1 MKLKIWMFQIPVIA
15 LFAWT
20 FWVHEMGI
28 KGEIQ
33 NHFLR
38 EQVFPVLHTISG
50 QHTNIK
56 FQLRGPQPPKNK
68 IIIVEVDSDSITKY
82 GRWPWHRDITGAL
95 VQSIFDAGAKHVG
108 LDIVFSEPDKRVS
121 PKLEEFLVKNK
132 LGDKIQEFET
142 DHFLENIII
151 FNSENL
157 TLGWM
162 SQIRCQPLFA
172 LKESECPV
180 TSPDYISEL
189 PKDMAKFAIQDV
201 TWKSPLQ
208 IIRTPMMSVAWFIP
222 NLGIYNNAATSSGS
236 LDVVPDRDGYIRRS
250 VLAFLSPDGKVYPSL
265 TLAMASQILKDK
277 PAIKFDDKFRIEEIK
292 FTNSGKQIP
301 VSPLGMMEVNFRGP
315 AASFQYVKALEV
327 MDASD
332 QIRIEKNREVVTI
345 SKKELLKDAIV
356 LVGVSA
362 VGVFDMR
369 AFPFDANTPG
379 VEGHANIL
387 DNILSFDMLRH
398 GGGGMGTVWMYLLM
412 TVGAL
417 IFAMLTEKLESVP
430 ALILFLAFMGGGY
443 GIDQKLLFN
452 NNENWNTSLMLIE
465 YTTLFI
471 FIFAIKYVLEEK
483 NKKFIRGAFAKYVS
497 PAIIDSILKDPSKLS
512 VGGEKKDLTILF
524 SDIRSFTTF
533 SEKMDAKRLATF
545 LNEYLGKMTDIV
557 FDTGGTLD
565 KYIGDAV
572 MAFWGAPL
580 DQPDHASNACKAAIQ
595 MQQLLAKMR
604 PDFKQKYDI
613 DVNIGIGINSGPV
626 NVGNMGSERIFEYTV
641 IGDHVNLASRLE
653 GLTKEYHAGIL
664 TTRFT
669 LDDIEK
675 AKIPLPPHR
684 TLDFVKVKGK
694 KTAVELIQ
702 ILEFEYSQEGLKV
715 FQEGRKL
722 YSEQKW
728 DQAIETFKKA
738 SELLKMN
745 NELDA
750 MSLTFIERCEEFKK
764 TPPGADWDG
773 AWVMTTK

>member
-1 MKLKIWMFQIPVIA
+1 MSQIPVIA
-15 LFAWT
+15 LFTWA
-20 FWVHEMGI
+20 FWIHEQGV
-28 KGEIQ
+28 KGEIK

-56 FQLRGPQPPKNK
+56 FQLRGAQPAKNK
-68 IIIVEVDSDSITKY
+68 IIIVEIDSDSINKY
-82 GRWPWHRDITGAL
+82 GRWPWHRDVTGAL

-121 PKLEEFLVKNK
+121 PKLEEFLVQNK
-132 LGDKIQEFET
+132 LGDKVQEFET
-142 DHFLENIII
+142 DHFLENVIV

-172 LKESECPV
+172 HKEIECPV
-180 TSPDYISEL
+180 TDPDYISML
-189 PKDMAKFAIQDV
+189 PKDMEKFAIQTV

-208 IIRTPMMSVAWFIP
+208 IIRSPMMSIAWFIP
-222 NLGIYNNAATSSGS
+222 NLGIYNNAATSAGS
-236 LDVVPDRDGYIRRS
+236 LDVIPDRDGYIRRGAL
-250 VLAFLSPDGKVYPSL
+250 VFLSPDGKVYPSL
-265 TLAMASQILKDK
+265 ALAMATQVLKEK
-277 PAIKFDDKFRIEEIK
+277 VSLQFDEKFRIQEMRFSNANK
-292 FTNSGKQIP
+292 KIP

-327 MDASD
+327 MDQAD
-332 QIRIEKNREVVTI
+332 EIRIEVNREVATV

-387 DNILSFDMLRH
+387 DNLLSHDMLKH
-398 GGGGMGTVWMYLLM
+398 GDGSMGTIWMYLLM
-412 TVGAL
+412 TLGAI
-417 IFAMLTEKLESVP
+417 IFAVYVEKLESIP
-430 ALILFLAFMGGGY
+430 ALILFISVMAGGY
-443 GIDQKLLFN
+443 GIDQKLFFN
-452 NNENWNTSLMLIE
+452 NNENWNTSLLLIE
-465 YTTLFI
+465 FTALFL

-497 PAIIDSILKDPSKLS
+497 PAIIDSILKDPSKLT

-533 SEKMDAKRLATF
+533 SEKMDAKKLAGF

-580 DQPDHASNACKAAIQ
+580 DQPEHAANACKAAIQ
-595 MQQLLAKMR
+595 MQQLLGKLR
-604 PDFKQKYDI
+604 PIFKEKYDI
-613 DVNIGIGINSGPV
+613 DVNIGIGINSGAV

-653 GLTKEYHAGIL
+653 GLTKEYHSGIL

-669 LDDIEK
+669 LDMIQSSK
-675 AKIPLPPHR
+675 QPLPPHR

-702 ILEFEYSQEGLKV
+702 ILENDLSKEGLDL
-715 FQEGRKL
+715 FQQARQK

-728 DQAIETFKKA
+728 DEAIVLFKKCA
-738 SELLKMN
+738 DLLRIDQ
-745 NELDA
+745 EQDA
-750 MSLTFIERCEEFKK
+750 MSLTFIERCEFFKQN
-764 TPPGADWDG
+764 PPGHDWDG